1 VRRAPTLAWVAV
13 LAIALAPPLARAG
26 GNNLPTLGNEAAISG
41 GAVVAAGRGGSMA
54 WYNPAGL
61 GANRHGRIEASA
73 QLFMVRLR
81 RLDGGLVTDLPDG
94 SHSASI
100 KSRELLVLP
109 SSTVWILRVAPRA
122 SLALS
127 LFVPSFDEVDIDTFA
142 QRRNA
147 PIQYAQQ
154 IKVLYQQRRYDV
166 GPSFG
171 IELLPSLRIGFGA
184 YVVYDKTVESSRAW
198 AWGNAEAQKTER
210 FLQTDLYESV
220 RSWGAELVA
229 GLQWQPTDYLHL
241 GFAVRSPR
249 LWFAQKSTRSTVA
262 ASGGRTPTEGE
273 YSDLSFVPTLRSGLT
288 RPNDPITATAG
299 LAYQW
304 RTGSVALEADVSP
317 GRRGG
322 DDDGARATWGARL
335 GARGRVARNVSLGG
349 GVYHQRSPLV
359 VANDFL
365 DFDVDTWGF
374 TLGGELRRPV
384 TLGKRERAHRLVFT
398 TVVGVRYAL
407 QIGHAGR
414 MRIDLHDLSD
424 QHGDVLI
431 PSGAPVPARLH
442 DFALQLGSGL
452 EF

>member
-1 VRRAPTLAWVAV
+1 MRRAPSLAFVAL
-13 LAIALAPPLARAG
+13 LAIALVPSSARAG
-26 GNNLPTLGNEAAISG
+26 GNNLPTLGNEAAIMG

-73 QLFMVRLR
+73 QLFMIRLR
-81 RLDGGLVTDLPDG
+81 RLSGGLVTDLPDG

-122 SLALS
+122 SVALS
-127 LFVPSFDEVDIDTFA
+127 LFVPNFDEIDIDTFA

-171 IELLPSLRIGFGA
+171 FEPIPTLRIGVGA

-198 AWGNAEAQKTER
+198 AWGNDESQKTER
-210 FLQTDLYESV
+210 FVQTDLYESV
-220 RSWGAELVA
+220 RSWGAEFVA

-241 GFAVRSPR
+241 GVTVRSPR
-249 LWFAQKSTRSTVA
+249 LWFAQKSTRSAVA
-262 ASGGRTPTEGE
+262 ASGGHTPQGGE
-273 YSDLSFVPTLRSGLT
+273 YSDLSFEPTLRSGLT
-288 RPNDPITATAG
+288 RPNDPTTVTAG

-304 RTGSVALEADVSP
+304 RSGTVAFEADVSP

-335 GARGRVARNVSLGG
+335 GARGKIARNLSLGG
-349 GVYHQRSPLV
+349 GVYHQRSALV
-359 VANDFL
+359 VAKDFL

-384 TLGKRERAHRLVFT
+384 TLGKHERAHRLVFT
-398 TVVGVRYAL
+398 TVVGLRYAL
-407 QIGHAGR
+407 QVGRAGR
-414 MRIDLHDLSD
+414 MRIDLADLSD
-424 QHGDVLI
+424 QHGEVLVTTGG
-431 PSGAPVPARLH
+431 PASARLH
-442 DFALQLGSGL
+442 DLALQLGSGL